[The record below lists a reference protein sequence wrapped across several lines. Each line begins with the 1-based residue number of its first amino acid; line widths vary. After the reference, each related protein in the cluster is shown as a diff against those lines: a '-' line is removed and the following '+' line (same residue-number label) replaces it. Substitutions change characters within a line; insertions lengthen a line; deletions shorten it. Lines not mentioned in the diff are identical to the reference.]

1 MTQKTDPER
10 FTCPGLTDGARVAV
24 LLDDGTLA
32 EGYWHDGAVHDEP
45 RKPAPSPAPWRIH
58 KRTDGWTRWTI
69 CKQHA
74 LDECEPWCYFETS
87 TEAFEAFAKFEPGV
101 L

>member
-1 MTQKTDPER
+1 MTQKSDPEW

-45 RKPAPSPAPWRIH
+45 RKPPRSPAPWRIH
-58 KRTDGWTRWTI
+58 KRDDEWRIEKRLTDGYETWCRF
-69 CKQHA
+69 
-74 LDECEPWCYFETS
+74 DEGS
-87 TEAFEAFAKFEPGV
+87 EAFDAFAAGQ
-101 L
+101 